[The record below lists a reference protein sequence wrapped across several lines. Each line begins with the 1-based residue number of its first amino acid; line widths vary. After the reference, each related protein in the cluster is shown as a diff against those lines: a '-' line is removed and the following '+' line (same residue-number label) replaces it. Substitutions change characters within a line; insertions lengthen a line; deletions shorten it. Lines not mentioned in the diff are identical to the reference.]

1 MGNDEGESV
10 WIAFTPPMAS
20 IDALAV
26 AAAQTFYMQKD
37 SYDHTTEKI
46 EPADFDDFDDYTQM
60 IWASTEK
67 VGIGIHQQCTPGQF
81 LCVSY
86 VVFRYS
92 PKGIWHNHQKVLGI
106 NYTAYGILGRKLHD

>member
-10 WIAFTPPMAS
+10 WIAFTPPLAY
-20 IDALAV
+20 IDVLAV
-26 AAAQTFYMQKD
+26 AAAQTFYMQID
-37 SYDHTTEKI
+37 SYDHTSEKI

-67 VGIGIHQQCTPGQF
+67 VGIGIHQQCTPGEF
-81 LCVSY
+81 LCLSY

-92 PKGIWHNHQKVLGI
+92 PKGIGHIICHIRYITIYYG
-106 NYTAYGILGRKLHD
+106 AYGMQHTA